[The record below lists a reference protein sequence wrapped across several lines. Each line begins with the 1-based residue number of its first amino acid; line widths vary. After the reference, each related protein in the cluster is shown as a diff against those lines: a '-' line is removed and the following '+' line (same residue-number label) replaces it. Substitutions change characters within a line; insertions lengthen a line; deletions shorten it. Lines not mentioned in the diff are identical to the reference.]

1 MNYDEATKSIVYK
14 VLAVG
19 LLLELLLYS
28 IFSVEWGDVSSI
40 AVTSKEWT
48 VAVGEAIFND
58 YGVAVVMLGLLLLAA
73 IMGGVFLAQEDDDE

>member
-1 MNYDEATKSIVYK
+1 VKYDEATKSIVYK

-19 LLLELLLYS
+19 LLLEIILYS

-40 AVTSKEWT
+40 AGSKDWT